1 MAGGGYGELFV
12 GDDCFTIDFCCD
24 WGAVGVDNV
33 DLLHGAD
40 CVVDLIGELCG
51 VAGGDWGVCVVAVHG
66 GEAEVFAVGDCGG
79 NICEGLGV
87 LHCV

>member
-1 MAGGGYGELFV
+1 MAGSGDRELFV
-12 GDDCFTIDFCCD
+12 GDFCLTVDFCCD
-24 WGAVGVDNV
+24 WGAVRVDDV
-33 DLLHGAD
+33 YLFHGAN
-40 CVVDLIGELCG
+40 CVVDFIGELGG
-51 VAGGDWGVCVVAVHG
+51 VACGDWGVGVITMHG